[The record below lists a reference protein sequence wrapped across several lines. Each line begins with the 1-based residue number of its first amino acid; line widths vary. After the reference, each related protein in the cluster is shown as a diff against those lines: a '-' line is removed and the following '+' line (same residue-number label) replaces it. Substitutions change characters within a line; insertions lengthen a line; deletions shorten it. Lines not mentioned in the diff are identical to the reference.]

1 MLLGEH
7 NIGDEEYNRVDVA
20 EILDHPDY
28 NSDTLD
34 NDYAILRLAN
44 PVNFTNEVSPA
55 CLPADVSATYAG
67 VLATVTGWGTMKAG
81 YGAPGGKRPTELQD
95 VDVPVGTNEWCN
107 EKYGYGIT
115 DNMICAG
122 ERRKDSCQGD
132 SGGPLIAPENGRQA
146 LVRTL
151 VKKKLFKI
159 HAASLSDWSC

>member
-34 NDYAILRLAN
+34 NDFAILRLAN

-67 VLATVTGWGTMKAG
+67 VLATMKA
-81 YGAPGGKRPTELQD
+81 P
-95 VDVPVGTNEWCN
+95 
-107 EKYGYGIT
+107 
-115 DNMICAG
+115 
-122 ERRKDSCQGD
+122 
-132 SGGPLIAPENGRQA
+132 
-146 LVRTL
+146 
-151 VKKKLFKI
+151 
-159 HAASLSDWSC
+159 